1 MANKALVAI
10 GKGPDVQANVTKV
23 FDLMGG
29 VENLIKKGSTV
40 ILKPNAGHAEPPESA
55 VCTHPET
62 IRAVIREVKKA
73 EPKRIIIGEAAA
85 IGCDTLE
92 CFEVSGIAKMAEEE
106 GVEIYDMKR
115 DKDLVKIAVRDHKSN
130 IENVLLP
137 RTLLEADH
145 LINLPILK
153 AHASMVFSGAL
164 KNIKGVV
171 QDKVHMQM
179 HQQNLTMA
187 MMDVWSVCRADIN
200 IMDAM
205 MAASG
210 YSPHMPVPIET
221 QMVLG
226 SKDPVAI
233 DRVACEVTG
242 IDTSGVDYFTVA
254 KETGLGKYD
263 LEDIEVVGT
272 SIKDAY
278 KKMWIPYI
286 GDMSTRWPEYDVRC
300 EGACSSC
307 QALLAINMEELKAVD
322 EYDKNA
328 GMTIVVGPKNEVP
341 KDIPDE
347 KIVLHGNC
355 TKKYLKDHP
364 NAFWIL
370 GCPPNEPALY
380 LTVQRKETIN
390 GMGDQED
397 EIIRPCMARDA
408 EVWRK
413 YVFDAAEQYYK
424 DHPEESL
431 YADK

>member
-1 MANKALVAI
+1 MDKNSLVALV
-10 GKGPDVQANVTKV
+10 KGEDIQEDVTKV

-29 VENLIKKGSTV
+29 VKNMIHKGSTV
-40 ILKPNAGHAEPPESA
+40 VLKPNAGHAEPPETS
-55 VCTHPET
+55 VCTNPEVV
-62 IRAVIREVKKA
+62 RAVIREVKKA
-73 EPKRIIIGEAAA
+73 EPKRIIVAEAAA

-92 CFEVSGIAKMAEEE
+92 CLKVCGIEDVVKEE
-106 GVEIYDMKR
+106 GVEMIDMKR
-115 DKDLVKIAVRDHKSN
+115 DKDLVNVAVRDYKSN
-130 IENVLLP
+130 LDHIMLP
-137 RTLLEADH
+137 RFLMEADH

-200 IMDAM
+200 IMDAYH
-205 MAASG
+205 AASG
-210 YSPHMPVPIET
+210 YSPHMPVPINT
-221 QMVLG
+221 QLILG

-242 IDTSGVDYFTVA
+242 IDTSGVSYFKVA
-254 KETGLGKYD
+254 EETGLGNYD
-263 LEDIEVVGT
+263 MDHISVVGNT
-272 SIKDAY
+272 LEECY

-286 GDMSTRWPEYDVRC
+286 GDMSTRWPEYDVKC
-300 EGACSSC
+300 DGACSSC

-322 EYDKNA
+322 EYEKNK
-328 GMTIVVGPKNEVP
+328 GMTIVIGGKNEIP
-341 KDIPDE
+341 KDTPDD

-364 NAFWIL
+364 GAYWIL

-397 EIIRPCMARDA
+397 EIIRPCMARD
-408 EVWRK
+408 EKVWHD
-413 YVFDAAEQYYK
+413 YVFNAAEEYYK
-424 DHPEESL
+424 EHPE
-431 YADK
+431 DR

>member
-1 MANKALVAI
+1 MAKKSLVALV
-10 GKGPDVQANVTKV
+10 KGTDIQENVTKV

-29 VENLIKKGSTV
+29 VENVIRKGSTV
-40 ILKPNAGHAEPPESA
+40 VLKPNAGHAEPPETS
-55 VCTHPET
+55 VCTNPEVV
-62 IRAVIREVKKA
+62 RAVIREVKKA
-73 EPKRIIIGEAAA
+73 NPKRIIVAEAAA
-85 IGCDTLE
+85 IGCDTEE
-92 CFEVSGIAKMAEEE
+92 CFRVSGIAAVAEEE
-106 GVEIYDMKR
+106 GVELKDIKR
-115 DKDLVKIAVRDHKSN
+115 DKDLVNVAVRGYRSN
-130 IENVLLP
+130 IDHVLLP
-137 RTLLEADH
+137 KFLMEADH

-187 MMDVWSVCRADIN
+187 MMDVWSACRADIN

-205 MAASG
+205 RAASG

-221 QMVLG
+221 NMILG

-242 IDTSGVDYFTVA
+242 IDTSCVDYFKVA
-254 KETGLGKYD
+254 KETGLGNYD
-263 LEDIEVVGT
+263 LEDIEVVGNT
-272 SIKDAY
+272 IEESY

-286 GDMSTRWPEYDVRC
+286 GDMSTRWPEYDVKC

-307 QALLAINMEELKAVD
+307 QALLAINMEELKAVN

-328 GMTIVVGPKNEVP
+328 GMTVVIGGKNEIP

-347 KIVLHGNC
+347 KIVLQGKC

-364 NAFWIL
+364 NAYWIL

-380 LTVQRKETIN
+380 LTVQRKEVIN
-390 GMGDQED
+390 GMGDQEE

-408 EVWRK
+408 AVWRDF
-413 YVFDAAEQYYK
+413 VFKA
-424 DHPEESL
+424 
-431 YADK
+431 ADKYYEEHPDER

>member
-1 MANKALVAI
+1 MAKSLVALA
-10 GKGPDVQANVTKV
+10 KGEDVQANVTRV

-29 VENLIKKGSTV
+29 VANVIRKGTTV
-40 ILKPNAGHAEPPESA
+40 VLKPNAGHAEPPETS
-55 VCTHPET
+55 VCTNPEVV
-62 IRAVIREVKKA
+62 RAVIREVKKA
-73 EPKRIIIGEAAA
+73 EPKTIIIAEAAA
-85 IGCDTLE
+85 IGCDTME
-92 CFEVSGIAKMAEEE
+92 CFKVSGIQAVAEEE
-106 GVEIYDMKR
+106 GVELRDIKR
-115 DKDLVKIAVRDHKSN
+115 DKDLIDVAVRDFRSN
-130 IENVLLP
+130 IPHVKLP
-137 RTLLEADH
+137 RFLMEAEH

-187 MMDVWSVCRADIN
+187 MMDVWSVCRADVN

-205 MAASG
+205 RAASG

-221 QMVLG
+221 NMILG

-242 IDTSGVDYFTVA
+242 IDTAAVDYFQVA
-254 KETGLGKYD
+254 KETGLGNYD
-263 LEDIEVVGT
+263 MEHIEVAGST
-272 SIKDAY
+272 IEECY

-286 GDMSTRWPEYDVRC
+286 GDMSSRWPEYDVRC
-300 EGACSSC
+300 EGGCSSC

-322 EYDKNA
+322 EYEKNK
-328 GMTIVVGPKNEVP
+328 GMTIVIGGKSEIP

-347 KIVLHGNC
+347 RIVLHGNC

-364 NAFWIL
+364 NAYWIR

-380 LTVQRKETIN
+380 LTVQRKEVIN
-390 GMGDQED
+390 GIGDQEE

-408 EVWRK
+408 KVWHD
-413 YVFDAAEQYYK
+413 YVFEAAEAYYK
-424 DHPEESL
+424 EHPE
-431 YADK
+431 DR